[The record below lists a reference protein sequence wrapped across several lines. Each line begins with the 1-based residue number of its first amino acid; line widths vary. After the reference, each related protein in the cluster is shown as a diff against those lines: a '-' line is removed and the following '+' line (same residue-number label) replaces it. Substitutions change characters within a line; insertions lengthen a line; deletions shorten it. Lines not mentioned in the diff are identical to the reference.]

1 MRGRCPGFVLAL
13 LACGAPSAGAQTA
26 QDTVRATVQE
36 FFRTMTDRDSAGARR
51 VLLDDGV
58 YWRTRESGTEFITSK
73 GTNAEYIERL
83 GTPGEKL
90 LERMWQPT
98 VQVHGRIA
106 MLWTEYDFHVDGK
119 FSHCGVDAFTLLRTD
134 AGWKIASIAWTVEL
148 TGCAPS
154 PLGAPRP

>member
-1 MRGRCPGFVLAL
+1 MLGARCGLVLVL
-13 LACGAPSAGAQTA
+13 LACGARDLRAQTA
-26 QDTVRATVQE
+26 EDSVRATVQE
-36 FFRTMTDRDSAGARR
+36 FFRTMTARDSAGARR

-58 YWRTRESGTEFITSK
+58 YWATRETDK
-73 GTNAEYIERL
+73 GFMVRHSTNAEYIAGLEK
-83 GTPGEKL
+83 PGETW

-106 MLWTEYDFHVDGK
+106 TLWTPYDFHVDGK
-119 FSHCGVDAFTLLRTD
+119 FSHCGVDAFTLVRSD
-134 AGWKIASIAWTVEL
+134 AGWKIASVVYTVEL